1 MDLFNTID
9 EYEAKMNEQIKDKL
23 SLFTK
28 IMLETDMYEKF
39 ILNQDKNEEVNPEP
53 NTKEIIEEI
62 KNEKK
67 IMSLIY
73 QNCKNYGKIN
83 KDNQKNPKKTQKNK
97 NKNIKNKNI
106 FDSKAYS
113 SNLTVSQ
120 YINYFDQKTINQ
132 TNKICQFYSKDTET
146 ELISK
151 IVIQNFTNQIKK
163 KLFIACHDDL
173 LSPGK
178 PKFFSYKCDK
188 ESSVDKQETEEQ
200 SETELEKRLHII
212 NQSIERLYPK
222 PKPKDD
228 YLSDEFFIEKI
239 NRCRKEGNLSTLL
252 DIDKLI
258 SELKINRI
266 NNYEGDIKENVKLTD
281 DIITNYYNNK
291 YLMQELMGK
300 QNKKNI
306 LYNKGKDEFHRGD
319 INLTEKMLL
328 NTKSKLYVRVNRN
341 RDDLLLIGKQIKN

>member
-28 IMLETDMYEKF
+28 IMLETDMFEKF

-62 KNEKK
+62 KSEKK

-73 QNCKNYGKIN
+73 HNCKNYGKIN
-83 KDNQKNPKKTQKNK
+83 KDKKDTKNTQNPQNKSIKK
-97 NKNIKNKNI
+97 KNI

-132 TNKICQFYSKDTET
+132 TNKICQFYSKDTEN

-163 KLFIACHDDL
+163 KLFIAFHDDL
-173 LSPGK
+173 LSSGK
-178 PKFFSYKCDK
+178 PKIFSYKCDK
-188 ESSVDKQETEEQ
+188 GSSVDNKQETEEQ

-228 YLSDEFFIEKI
+228 YLSDEFFIDKI
-239 NRCRKEGNLSTLL
+239 NQCRKEGSLSALL
-252 DIDKLI
+252 DINKLI

-266 NNYEGDIKENVKLTD
+266 NNYEGNIKENVKLTD
-281 DIITNYYNNK
+281 DVITNYYNNK
-291 YLMQELMGK
+291 YLMEELIEK

-328 NTKSKLYVRVNRN
+328 STKSKLYVRVNRN
-341 RDDLLLIGKQIKN
+341 RDDLLLFGEQIKD